1 MGSLDGKRVIVTGGA
16 GGIGNAAVIALHAA
30 GARVACT
37 FNAAKPDLPD
47 GVHSER
53 CDITSKGEIDHAFDT
68 FARALGGLDVLIHAA
83 GIHGSCP
90 AEQLTEEGWDRMMA
104 LNGRATMLTN
114 QAAFR
119 HMQSTGGGGSIVNM
133 GSVEGV
139 RGYAGNAAYAAS
151 RGAVMAW
158 TRSVALEW
166 GRHGIRANCVAPV
179 VFTGPAER
187 MRAKLDDATNAM
199 IDAHLAQ
206 AIPLGGKMGDALRD
220 LAPVLVFLA
229 SDASHFITG
238 QTLSVDG
245 GFMMLGS

>member
-1 MGSLDGKRVIVTGGA
+1 MGALDGKKVIVTGGA
-16 GGIGNAAVIALHAA
+16 GGIGNAAVKALHEA

-37 FNAAKPDLPD
+37 FNAARPDLPD
-47 GVHSER
+47 GVVSER
-53 CDITSKGEIDHAFDT
+53 CDITSKAEIDHAFDR
-68 FARALGGLDVLIHAA
+68 FAQALGGLDGLIHAA

-90 AEQLTEEGWDRMMA
+90 ADQLTEEGWDSMMA

-119 HMQSTGGGGSIVNM
+119 HLREGGGSIVNM

-158 TRSVALEW
+158 TRSIALEW
-166 GRHGIRANCVAPV
+166 GRHKVRANCVAPV

-206 AIPLGGKMGDALRD
+206 AIPLGGKMGDALAD

-229 SDASHFITG
+229 SDAARFTTG
-238 QTLSVDG
+238 QTISVDG